1 MKSLVK
7 EFKATNKSMALE
19 IRELKKQFKD
29 SQRQLGG
36 GGDYKIASKLYSSKY
51 TIRLRYLVYALLRN
65 KSLDATDK
73 NWAEFT
79 KLETLEAEVK
89 RLTVEAANASVVE
102 NV

>member
-1 MKSLVK
+1 MKSVIK

-19 IRELKKQFKD
+19 IRELKKQFKE

-36 GGDYKIASKLYSSKY
+36 GGDYKIESKLNSAKY
-51 TIRLRYLVYALLRN
+51 TIRLRYLMYAVLRN
-65 KSLDATDK
+65 KNLDATDK

-79 KLETLEAEVK
+79 KIETLESLVK
-89 RLTVEAANASVVE
+89 DLVSKTSTLAVE